1 MKRYSI
7 RLTDEAEL
15 DLASIYSFVRKTSA
29 SSTVAR
35 DYVARIK
42 TFVSGFETHPERGS
56 VRDHVRPGSRIVGFE
71 RRVSVAFVVEP
82 TEVVVLRILYAG
94 QRFESDES

>member
-1 MKRYSI
+1 M
-7 RLTDEAEL
+7 AG
-15 DLASIYSFVRKTSA
+15 IYNFVRKTSA
-29 SSTVAR
+29 SSIVAR

-56 VRDHVRPGSRIVGFE
+56 VRDHVRPGLRIVGFE
-71 RRVSVAFVVEP
+71 RRVAFVVEP
-82 TEVVVLRILYAG
+82 IEVVVLRILYAG

>member
-15 DLASIYSFVRKTSA
+15 DLAGVYSFVRKTSA
-29 SSTVAR
+29 SSAVAR

-42 TFVSGFETHPERGS
+42 TFVSGFETYPERGS
-56 VRDHVRPGSRIVGFE
+56 IRDHVRPGLRIVGFE
-71 RRVSVAFVVEP
+71 RRISVAFVVEP
-82 TEVVVLRILYAG
+82 TEVVILRILYAG

>member
-42 TFVSGFETHPERGS
+42 TFVSGFETYPSAAASAIMSDPDYALS
-56 VRDHVRPGSRIVGFE
+56 VSSAE
-71 RRVSVAFVVEP
+71 
-82 TEVVVLRILYAG
+82 
-94 QRFESDES
+94 

>member
-29 SSTVAR
+29 SSVAR

-42 TFVSGFETHPERGS
+42 TFVSGFETYPERGS
-56 VRDHVRPGSRIVGFE
+56 IRDHVRPGLRIVGFE
-71 RRVSVAFVVEP
+71 SRVSVAFVVEP

-94 QRFESDES
+94 RRFESDEG

>member
-1 MKRYSI
+1 M
-7 RLTDEAEL
+7 AG
-15 DLASIYSFVRKTSA
+15 IYNFVRKTSA
-29 SSTVAR
+29 SSIVAR

-56 VRDHVRPGSRIVGFE
+56 IRDHVRPGLRIVGFE

-82 TEVVVLRILYAG
+82 IEVVVLRILYAG

>member
-15 DLASIYSFVRKTSA
+15 DLAGVYSFVRKTSA
-29 SSTVAR
+29 SSAVAR

-42 TFVSGFETHPERGS
+42 TFVSGFETYPERGS
-56 VRDHVRPGSRIVGFE
+56 IRDHVRPGLRIVGFE
-71 RRVSVAFVVEP
+71 PGKRGVRGEP
-82 TEVVVLRILYAG
+82 TEVVILRILYAG

>member
-42 TFVSGFETHPERGS
+42 AFVSGFETYPERAASAIMSDLDYALS
-56 VRDHVRPGSRIVGFE
+56 VSSVG
-71 RRVSVAFVVEP
+71 
-82 TEVVVLRILYAG
+82 
-94 QRFESDES
+94 